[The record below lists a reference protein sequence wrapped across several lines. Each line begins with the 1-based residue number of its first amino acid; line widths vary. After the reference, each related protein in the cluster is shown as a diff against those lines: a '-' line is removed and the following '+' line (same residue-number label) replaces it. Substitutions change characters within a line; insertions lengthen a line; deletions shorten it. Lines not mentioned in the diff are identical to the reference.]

1 MNLLCTP
8 RAEFPCSYFGGI
20 YLFMFLWGNHLKS
33 RWLCIVIRLDF
44 LLISLVSFLLLYLLS
59 STLDLYSETQIF
71 LCPVIFT
78 LILHRVLH
86 VFLVYCR
93 PFRSTPPLNSWS
105 ISNLRRA
112 VIAKRLNQLDKPYST
127 RHKNNPI
134 HTKQTVPVFPFWLIA
149 LNLLVFTKLLL
160 SL

>member
-1 MNLLCTP
+1 MHPPVPNFHAPILE
-8 RAEFPCSYFGGI
+8 AFI
-20 YLFMFLWGNHLKS
+20 YSCFLWGNHLKS
-33 RWLCIVIRLDF
+33 RWLCIAIHLDF
-44 LLISLVSFLLLYLLS
+44 LLISLTRITHIYLLNSTLLLTYTQRHRYSRVPSYLPS
-59 STLDLYSETQIF
+59 YYIVYYTSF
-71 LCPVIFT
+71 V
-78 LILHRVLH
+78 
-86 VFLVYCR
+86 VYCR

-134 HTKQTVPVFPFWLIA
+134 HTKPAAPVFPFWPIA